1 MERERRER
9 ISVRKEIVDI
19 VQTRADVLGQK

>member
-9 ISVRKEIVDI
+9 ISVRKKTVDI
-19 VQTRADVLGQK
+19 VQIRADVLGQK

>member
-9 ISVRKEIVDI
+9 ISVRKKIVDI
-19 VQTRADVLGQK
+19 VQTTADVLGQK